1 MKLTRSAMRSAE
13 EAIKIERNPATEEAE
28 IAEIVRGVLAV
39 QARTAAEENRPLRRA
54 THAKGVCAR
63 AVFEV
68 LDVAQARDPMLAAR
82 LARGIYAKAGCYPA
96 TVRFAN
102 GDSGVNT
109 DWKPDVRALSFCV
122 ELGPCGTNAAGAQ
135 VARQDYS
142 LQSWPTLPMND
153 VHAFWV
159 FAKTLEAPNPT
170 IALASLPFHDQ
181 LVYAQTMIRIMEQ
194 TRHPV
199 RPYQHLRYWSNV
211 PFRHGADDVVKYSAS
226 PAAANPAR
234 PFDLEKP
241 DSSALGDELIRHL
254 NEDATMSSFDFGLQ
268 FLDTES
274 MLYQGKRRDATFWIE
289 NAAVEWPE
297 AQSPFHTVARLTLLP
312 KSQLSP
318 EASESMHIDVT
329 RNSTA
334 DSAGVGGINRVRWYA
349 EVASRN
355 ARLGRTQQV
364 EDSGMRGRT

>member
-1 MKLTRSAMRSAE
+1 M
-13 EAIKIERNPATEEAE
+13 ERNRAAEEAE
-28 IAEIVRGVLAV
+28 IADIVRGVLAV
-39 QARTAAEENRPLRRA
+39 QARTATEENRPLRPA
-54 THAKGVCAR
+54 THAKGVCVR

-68 LDVAQARDPMLAAR
+68 LDVGQARDPVLAAR
-82 LARGIYAKAGCYPA
+82 LARGVYAKAGCYPA
-96 TVRFAN
+96 TARFAN
-102 GDSGVNT
+102 GDSSINT
-109 DWKPDVRALSFCV
+109 DWKPDVRTLSFCV
-122 ELGPCGTNAAGAQ
+122 ELDPRGTSDPAARA
-135 VARQDYS
+135 ARQDYS

-159 FAKTLEAPNPT
+159 FAKVLQGANPT
-170 IALASLPFHDQ
+170 VTLGSLPFRDR

-211 PFRHGADDVVKYSAS
+211 PFRHGAQDVVKYSAS
-226 PAAANPAR
+226 PATANPACA
-234 PFDLEKP
+234 FDLQQHDP
-241 DSSALGDELIRHL
+241 NALTDELIRHV

-268 FLDTES
+268 LLDTER
-274 MLYQGKRRDATFWIE
+274 MLYQGKRRDAAFWIE

-318 EASESMHIDVT
+318 EASEAMYIDVSG
-329 RNSTA
+329 NCTA
-334 DSAGVGGINRVRWYA
+334 DSLPVGGINRVRWYA

-355 ARLGRTQQV
+355 ARLGRPPRID
-364 EDSGMRGRT
+364 ENAGMRGDT

>member
-1 MKLTRSAMRSAE
+1 
-13 EAIKIERNPATEEAE
+13 
-28 IAEIVRGVLAV
+28 
-39 QARTAAEENRPLRRA
+39 
-54 THAKGVCAR
+54 VCAR

-68 LDVAQARDPMLAAR
+68 LDVAQGRDPVLAAR
-82 LARGIYAKAGCYPA
+82 LAKGIYAKPGCYPA

-102 GDSGVNT
+102 GDSGFNT
-109 DWKPDVRALSFCV
+109 DWERDVRALSFSV
-122 ELGPCGTNAAGAQ
+122 ELGAGATNADRAQ

-159 FAKTLEAPNPT
+159 FAKVLEAPNPT
-170 IALASLPFHDQ
+170 IALASLSFQDQ
-181 LVYAQTMIRIMEQ
+181 LVYAQTRVRIMEQ

-211 PFRHGADDVVKYSAS
+211 PFRHGSEDIVKFSAS
-226 PAAANPAR
+226 PAATNPACD
-234 PFDLEKP
+234 FDLRRP
-241 DSSALGDELIRHL
+241 DPNALGDELIRHL
-254 NEDATMSSFDFGLQ
+254 NEDATMSSFDFGVQL
-268 FLDTES
+268 LDTEG

-318 EASESMHIDVT
+318 EASEAMHIDVT
-329 RNSTA
+329 TNSTA
-334 DSAGVGGINRVRWYA
+334 HSAGVGGINRVRWYG

-355 ARLGRTQQV
+355 ARLGRPQQV
-364 EDSGMRGRT
+364 DEDSGMRGRT

>member
-1 MKLTRSAMRSAE
+1 MERHRASD
-13 EAIKIERNPATEEAE
+13 EAKIAD
-28 IAEIVRGVLAV
+28 IVRGVLAV

-68 LDVAQARDPMLAAR
+68 LDVSRGRDPILAAR
-82 LARGIYAKAGCYPA
+82 LARGIYSKPGCYPA
-96 TVRFAN
+96 TVRFGN

-109 DWKPDVRALSFCV
+109 DWEPDVRALSFCV
-122 ELGPCGTNAAGAQ
+122 ELAPPGKSTAAAQ

-159 FAKTLEAPNPT
+159 FAKILEAPNPT
-170 IALASLPFHDQ
+170 VGLASLPFQDQ
-181 LVYAQTMIRIMEQ
+181 LVYVQTMIRIMEQ

-211 PFRHGADDVVKYSAS
+211 PFRHGAEQVVKYSAS
-226 PAAANPAR
+226 PCAGNLAR
-234 PFDLEKP
+234 PFDPKRP
-241 DSSALGDELIRHL
+241 GPNALGDELIRHL
-254 NEDATMSSFDFGLQ
+254 NEDDTMSSFDFGLQ
-268 FLDTES
+268 FLDTGS
-274 MLYQGKRRDATFWIE
+274 MLYRGERRDATFWIE

-318 EASESMHIDVT
+318 EASEAMYIDVT
-329 RNSTA
+329 GNATV
-334 DSAGVGGINRVRWYA
+334 DSAGVGGINRVRWHG

-355 ARLGRTQQV
+355 ARLRGSRPV
-364 EDSGMRGRT
+364 GEDTGTRGY

>member
-1 MKLTRSAMRSAE
+1 MRGAE
-13 EAIKIERNPATEEAE
+13 EAIWMERKPATEEAE
-28 IAEIVRGVLAV
+28 IDAIIRGVLAV
-39 QARTAAEENRPLRRA
+39 QARTAAEENRPMRRA

-68 LDVAQARDPMLAAR
+68 LDVAQGRDPVLAAR
-82 LARGIYAKAGCYPA
+82 LAKGIYAKAGCYPA

-102 GDSGVNT
+102 GDWGMNT
-109 DWKPDVRALSFCV
+109 DWRPDVRALSFCV
-122 ELGPCGTNAAGAQ
+122 ELGPGGTSAGAQ
-135 VARQDYS
+135 VVRQDYS

-153 VHAFWV
+153 VHAFYV
-159 FAKTLEAPNPT
+159 FAKVLEASSPT
-170 IALASLPFHDQ
+170 IALGSLPFHDQ
-181 LVYAQTMIRIMEQ
+181 LVYAQTMIRIMQQ

-211 PFRHGADDVVKYSAS
+211 PFRHGAEDIVKYSAS
-226 PAAANPAR
+226 PAAGNPAR
-234 PFDLEKP
+234 AFDLDKP
-241 DSSALGDELIRHL
+241 DPNALGDELIRHL

-268 FLDTES
+268 FLGTES

-297 AQSPFHTVARLTLLP
+297 AQSPFHAVARLTLLP
-312 KSQLSP
+312 KSRLSP
-318 EASESMHIDVT
+318 EASEAMYIDVT
-329 RNSTA
+329 NNSTA

-355 ARLGRTQQV
+355 ARLGRPQQV
-364 EDSGMRGRT
+364 EEDSGMRGDT